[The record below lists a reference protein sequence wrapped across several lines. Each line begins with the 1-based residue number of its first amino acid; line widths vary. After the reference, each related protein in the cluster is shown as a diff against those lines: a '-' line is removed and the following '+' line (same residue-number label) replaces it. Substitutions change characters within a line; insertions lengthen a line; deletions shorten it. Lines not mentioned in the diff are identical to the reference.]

1 MNNSNLTTK
10 NSKLNFLEI
19 LSNFSQQKIAVI
31 GDLIL
36 DKYIYGEVDRISPEA
51 PVPIVRVLREKYV
64 PGGAANVAANIS
76 TLGGNPFLFGIV
88 GNDQY
93 KDILL
98 QKTAEMNI
106 PTSGIFTD
114 SNKTTIRKTRVIG
127 LNQQLLRIDHENT
140 DYIETHMEEKFV
152 NKLKEIE
159 NLSAILISDYAKGT
173 ITKQLMLQ
181 LVQFSKEN
189 NILLIIDP
197 KPKHKEW
204 YTGSTLITPNKKEA
218 QEMSGITIESEDD
231 FIKAGEILVNKFDS
245 DVIITAGADGMYVFE
260 TGKRDK
266 VQGVGEKE
274 TSELTPQP
282 PLLST
287 IEGELKNDSVIL
299 TNLSRSSLKE
309 GSQLT
314 TQNLSVSHIHTVAKE
329 VYDVSGAGDTVI
341 ATLAL
346 ALSCG
351 ATLTDAAILA
361 NHAAGI
367 KVGKIGTAPI
377 FLEELLKEFQ
387 ENK

>member
-1 MNNSNLTTK
+1 MERLSMK
-10 NSKLNFLEI
+10 EI
-19 LSNFSQQKIAVI
+19 LKKFKDQKIAVI

-76 TLGGNPFLFGIV
+76 TLGGNAYLFGIV
-88 GNDQY
+88 GDDQY

-140 DYIETHMEEKFV
+140 DYIETHMEEKFIK
-152 NKLKEIE
+152 KLMEI
-159 NLSAILISDYAKGT
+159 NDLSAILISDYAKGT
-173 ITKQLMLQ
+173 ITKQLMLR
-181 LVQFSKEN
+181 LVQLSKEK
-189 NILLIIDP
+189 NISLVIDP

-204 YTGSTLITPNKKEA
+204 YAGLTLITPNKKEA
-218 QEMSGITIESEDD
+218 QEMSGFMIESENDL
-231 FIKAGEILVNKFDS
+231 IQAGEMLVNKFAS

-260 TGKRDK
+260 K
-266 VQGVGEKE
+266 
-274 TSELTPQP
+274 TSTH
-282 PLLST
+282 
-287 IEGELKNDSVIL
+287 N
-299 TNLSRSSLKE
+299 
-309 GSQLT
+309 
-314 TQNLSVSHIHTVAKE
+314 HIPTKARE

-346 ALSCG
+346 ALSSK
-351 ATLTDAAILA
+351 ATLKDAAILA
-361 NHAAGI
+361 NQAAGI
-367 KVGKIGTAPI
+367 KVGKIGTSPI
-377 FLEELLKEFQ
+377 FLEELLKEVQ
-387 ENK
+387 EKKD

>member
-1 MNNSNLTTK
+1 MKEIIKKFK
-10 NSKLNFLEI
+10 N
-19 LSNFSQQKIAVI
+19 QKIAVI

-36 DKYIYGEVDRISPEA
+36 DKYIYGQVDRISPEA
-51 PVPIVRVLREKYV
+51 PVPIVKVLKEKFV

-114 SNKTTIRKTRVIG
+114 NNKTTIRKTRVIG

-140 DYIETHMEEKFV
+140 DYIETHQEEKFL
-152 NKLKEIE
+152 NKLKEI
-159 NLSAILISDYAKGT
+159 NDLSAIIVSDYAKGT

-181 LVQFSKEN
+181 LIQYSKEN
-189 NILLIIDP
+189 SILLIIDP

-204 YTGSTLITPNKKEA
+204 YVGSTLITPNKKEA
-218 QEMSGITIESEDD
+218 QEMSGIMIESEDD
-231 FIKAGEILVNKFDS
+231 IIKAGKELVNKFNS

-266 VQGVGEKE
+266 VKGVREKE
-274 TSELTPQP
+274 TSELTPRS
-282 PLLST
+282 PLLNT
-287 IEGELKNDSVIL
+287 IEGEKDCLSEELLQRHSTKSPSTSDSTQHLKL
-299 TNLSRSSLKE
+299 KTN
-309 GSQLT
+309 
-314 TQNLSVSHIHTVAKE
+314 NLLISHIPTVARE

-341 ATLAL
+341 ATLGM

-351 ATLTDAAILA
+351 ATLKDAAILA

-377 FLEELLKEFQ
+377 FLEELVREFQ
-387 ENK
+387 EKK

>member
-1 MNNSNLTTK
+1 MIEIINKFK
-10 NSKLNFLEI
+10 N
-19 LSNFSQQKIAVI
+19 QKIAII

-51 PVPIVRVLREKYV
+51 PVPIVRVIREKYV

-114 SNKTTIRKTRVIG
+114 NNKTTIRKTRVIG

-152 NKLKEIE
+152 NKLKEIKD
-159 NLSAILISDYAKGT
+159 LSAILISDYAKGT
-173 ITKQLMLQ
+173 ITKQLMSQ
-181 LVQFSKEN
+181 LIQFSKEN

-204 YTGSTLITPNKKEA
+204 YTGSSLITPNKKEA
-218 QEMSGITIESEDD
+218 QEMSGIIIESEDD
-231 FIKAGEILVNKFDS
+231 FIKAGEILVNKFES

-260 TGKRDK
+260 K
-266 VQGVGEKE
+266 
-274 TSELTPQP
+274 LTPTDP
-282 PLLST
+282 SDP
-287 IEGELKNDSVIL
+287 
-299 TNLSRSSLKE
+299 SLKE
-309 GSQLT
+309 EGKIRNSERVVPLGKGEQKGVDQLT
-314 TQNLSVSHIHTVAKE
+314 TSNSKLTTNNLSISHIPTVAKE
-329 VYDVSGAGDTVI
+329 IYDVSGAGDTVI

-346 ALSCG
+346 ALSSG
-351 ATLTDAAILA
+351 ATLTEAAILA

>member
-1 MNNSNLTTK
+1 MNNSKLKTK
-10 NSKLNFLEI
+10 NPKLNFLEI
-19 LSNFSQQKIAVI
+19 LSSFAYQKIAVI

-36 DKYIYGEVDRISPEA
+36 DKYVYGEVDRISPEA
-51 PVPIVRVLREKYV
+51 PVPIVRVVNEKYV

-76 TLGGNPFLFGIV
+76 TLGGSPFLFGIV

-98 QKTAEMNI
+98 KKTAEMNI
-106 PTSGIFTD
+106 PTSGILTD
-114 SNKTTIRKTRVIG
+114 NNKTTIRKTRVIG

-140 DYIETHMEEKFV
+140 DYIETHQEEKFIH
-152 NKLKEIE
+152 KLKRIKD
-159 NLSAILISDYAKGT
+159 LSTIIISDYAKGT
-173 ITKQLMLQ
+173 ITKQLMSQ

-189 NILLIIDP
+189 DISLIIDP

-218 QEMSGITIESEDD
+218 QEMSGIIIETEDN
-231 FIKAGEILVNKFDS
+231 FIRAGEILVDKFHC

-260 TGKRDK
+260 RA
-266 VQGVGEKE
+266 
-274 TSELTPQP
+274 LTPNP
-282 PLLST
+282 SFRGRGEVPL
-287 IEGELKNDSVIL
+287 EKGEQKGVSSSVIL

-309 GSQLT
+309 GSQLK
-314 TQNLSVSHIHTVAKE
+314 TQNLTFTHIPTVARE

-351 ATLTDAAILA
+351 TTLNNSAILA

-377 FLEELLKEFQ
+377 FLEELIKEVQ
-387 ENK
+387 EKK

>member
-1 MNNSNLTTK
+1 MKEIIKKFK
-10 NSKLNFLEI
+10 N
-19 LSNFSQQKIAVI
+19 QKIAVI

-36 DKYIYGEVDRISPEA
+36 DKYIYGEVERISPEA

-76 TLGGNPFLFGIV
+76 TLSGNPFLFGIV

-114 SNKTTIRKTRVIG
+114 NNKTTIRKTRVIG

-140 DYIETHMEEKFV
+140 DYIETHIEEKFI

-159 NLSAILISDYAKGT
+159 KLSAILISDYAKGT
-173 ITKQLMLQ
+173 ITKQLMSK
-181 LVQFSKEN
+181 LVQFSREN

-204 YTGSTLITPNKKEA
+204 YAGSTLITPNKKEA
-218 QEMSGITIESEDD
+218 QEMSGITIESENDI
-231 FIKAGEILVNKFDS
+231 IKAGEILVNKFDS

-260 TGKRDK
+260 NLTHPSVFAKATPRQVVPYATAHKSLGKE
-266 VQGVGEKE
+266 GEKE
-274 TSELTPQP
+274 ISPAR
-282 PLLST
+282 
-287 IEGELKNDSVIL
+287 VIL
-299 TNLSRSSLKE
+299 SSCHPERSRRTKDELMKD
-309 GSQLT
+309 L

-341 ATLAL
+341 ATLTL

-351 ATLTDAAILA
+351 ANLEKAAILA

>member
-1 MNNSNLTTK
+1 MDNLKIKTQ

-19 LSNFSQQKIAVI
+19 LSGFAHQKIAVI

-51 PVPIVRVLREKYV
+51 PVPIVRVLREKFV

-76 TLGGNPFLFGIV
+76 TLGGNPYLFGIV
-88 GNDQY
+88 GDDQY

-106 PTSGIFTD
+106 ATSGIFTD

-140 DYIETHMEEKFV
+140 DYIESHQEDEFM

-159 NLSAILISDYAKGT
+159 NLSAIIVSDYAKGT
-173 ITKQLMLQ
+173 ITQQLIRQ
-181 LVQFSKEN
+181 LNQYSKEN
-189 NILLIIDP
+189 DVMLIVDP

-204 YTGSTLITPNKKEA
+204 YAGSSLITPNKKEA
-218 QEMSGITIESEDD
+218 QEMSGIITETEED
-231 FIKAGEILVNKFDS
+231 FIQAGKILANKFSS
-245 DVIITAGADGMYVFE
+245 DVVITAGADGMYVFE

-266 VQGVGEKE
+266 VKGVRKKE
-274 TSELTPQP
+274 TSTY
-282 PLLST
+282 
-287 IEGELKNDSVIL
+287 N
-299 TNLSRSSLKE
+299 
-309 GSQLT
+309 SQLT
-314 TQNLSVSHIHTVAKE
+314 THNLSISHIATVARE

-341 ATLAL
+341 ATLAM

-351 ATLTDAAILA
+351 ADLNNAATLA
-361 NHAAGI
+361 NQAAGI
-367 KVGKIGTAPI
+367 KVSKIGTAPI
-377 FLEELLKEFQ
+377 FLEELEKEFQ